1 MNVARQEL
9 PGIGAKRCPSRRYGV
24 SSGEI
29 ERFSKKFRKTD
40 CEKLATCTRSWA
52 RTREQFSAV
61 WRTASLKG
69 VPIDMLP
76 GSLAPLK
83 VVVVDDDPMIRM
95 VVGRCLT
102 YFGATTT
109 LCENA
114 ISGIQAVEQIRPR
127 VVLADLIM
135 PERDGFYL
143 LQQIKAFEDTHN
155 WRTGIVVITGVRDP
169 ELEQE
174 LERAGVTYLPKPF
187 TPRDLFDAVRQ
198 AMQPF
203 SLPEKGLESLSNAV

>member
-1 MNVARQEL
+1 
-9 PGIGAKRCPSRRYGV
+9 
-24 SSGEI
+24 
-29 ERFSKKFRKTD
+29 
-40 CEKLATCTRSWA
+40 
-52 RTREQFSAV
+52 
-61 WRTASLKG
+61 
-69 VPIDMLP
+69 MLP
-76 GSLAPLK
+76 GSLAPVK

-102 YFGATTT
+102 HFGATAT
-109 LCENA
+109 LCESA
-114 ISGIQAVEQIRPR
+114 ASGIQAVQQIRPE

-143 LQQIKAFEDTHN
+143 LRQIKAFEDTHN

-174 LERAGVTYLPKPF
+174 LERAGVAYLPKPF

-203 SLPEKGLESLSNAV
+203 SFREKELESLSNAV

>member
-1 MNVARQEL
+1 LGQD
-9 PGIGAKRCPSRRYGV
+9 PGAILCCMASCFIKR
-24 SSGEI
+24 
-29 ERFSKKFRKTD
+29 
-40 CEKLATCTRSWA
+40 
-52 RTREQFSAV
+52 SAY
-61 WRTASLKG
+61 
-69 VPIDMLP
+69 IDMLP

-102 YFGATTT
+102 HFGATAT

-114 ISGIQAVEQIRPR
+114 LSGIQAVQQIRPQ
-127 VVLADLIM
+127 VVLVDLIM

-143 LQQIKAFEDTHN
+143 LRQIKAFEDTHN

-174 LERAGVTYLPKPF
+174 LERAGVAYLPKPF

-198 AMQPF
+198 AMQPL
-203 SLPEKGLESLSNAV
+203 SLREKELESLSNAV

>member
-1 MNVARQEL
+1 VKL
-9 PGIGAKRCPSRRYGV
+9 
-24 SSGEI
+24 SG
-29 ERFSKKFRKTD
+29 FPKKFRKTD
-40 CEKLATCTRSWA
+40 CEKLAACTRSWA
-52 RTREQFSAV
+52 KTREQFSAV
-61 WRTASLKG
+61 WRTASLKE

-76 GSLAPLK
+76 GSLAPVK

-102 YFGATTT
+102 HFGATAT

-114 ISGIQAVEQIRPR
+114 VSGIQAVQQIRPQ
-127 VVLADLIM
+127 VVLVDLIM

-143 LQQIKAFEDTHN
+143 LRQIKAFEDTHN

-174 LERAGVTYLPKPF
+174 LERAGVAYLPKPF

-203 SLPEKGLESLSNAV
+203 SLREKELESLSNAV

>member
-1 MNVARQEL
+1 
-9 PGIGAKRCPSRRYGV
+9 
-24 SSGEI
+24 
-29 ERFSKKFRKTD
+29 
-40 CEKLATCTRSWA
+40 
-52 RTREQFSAV
+52 
-61 WRTASLKG
+61 
-69 VPIDMLP
+69 MLP
-76 GSLAPLK
+76 GSLAPVK

-102 YFGATTT
+102 HFGATAT
-109 LCENA
+109 LCESA
-114 ISGIQAVEQIRPR
+114 ASGIQAVQQIRPQ

-143 LQQIKAFEDTHN
+143 LRQIKAFEDTHN

-174 LERAGVTYLPKPF
+174 LERAGVAYLPKPF
-187 TPRDLFDAVRQ
+187 TPWDLFDAVRQ

-203 SLPEKGLESLSNAV
+203 SLREKELESLSNAV

>member
-1 MNVARQEL
+1 MVKLTGFPR
-9 PGIGAKRCPSRRYGV
+9 
-24 SSGEI
+24 
-29 ERFSKKFRKTD
+29 KFRKTD
-40 CEKLATCTRSWA
+40 CDKLAVWTRSWVK
-52 RTREQFSAV
+52 TREQFSAV
-61 WRTASLKG
+61 WRTASLKE

-102 YFGATTT
+102 HFGATAT

-114 ISGIQAVEQIRPR
+114 VSGIQAIQQIRPQ

-135 PERDGFYL
+135 PEEDGFYL
-143 LQQIKAFEDTHN
+143 LRKIKAFEDTHN

-174 LERAGVTYLPKPF
+174 LEQAGVTYLPKPF
-187 TPRDLFDAVRQ
+187 TPRKLFDAVRQ
-198 AMQPF
+198 AMQSF
-203 SLPEKGLESLSNAV
+203 SLREKELESLPNAV